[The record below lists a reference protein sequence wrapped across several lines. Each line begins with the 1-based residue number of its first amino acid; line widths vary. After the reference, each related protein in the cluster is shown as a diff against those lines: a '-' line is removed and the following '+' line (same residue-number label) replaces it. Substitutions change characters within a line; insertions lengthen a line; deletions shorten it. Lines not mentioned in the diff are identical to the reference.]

1 MTTTPAPRSTANPR
15 RTTLARLAD
24 AASLQRPATRPDA
37 GTLPAATAN
46 PRRTLLATTPAVT
59 GPAYGAQLPGQTANP
74 VRTILMTAPAPA
86 RFRPGRPSRPS
97 PPPSST
103 GRPAPLRPVPP
114 GPLRAAR
121 GHGALAWG
129 VRLQQ
134 RQQ

>member
-74 VRTILMTAPAPA
+74 VRTILMTAPAPRAVPA
-86 RFRPGRPSRPS
+86 RAPE
-97 PPPSST
+97 
-103 GRPAPLRPVPP
+103 PAV
-114 GPLRAAR
+114 AA
-121 GHGALAWG
+121 AE
-129 VRLQQ
+129 
-134 RQQ
+134 

>member
-1 MTTTPAPRSTANPR
+1 MTRPEREPAPPAAGPTTGRSSTQTRATAADDHHPGAPLHRQPR

-74 VRTILMTAPAPA
+74 VRTILMTAPAPRA
-86 RFRPGRPSRPS
+86 V
-97 PPPSST
+97 
-103 GRPAPLRPVPP
+103 PAATPEPAV
-114 GPLRAAR
+114 AA
-121 GHGALAWG
+121 AE
-129 VRLQQ
+129 
-134 RQQ
+134 

>member
-24 AASLQRPATRPDA
+24 AASLQRPATRPATRPGA

-74 VRTILMTAPAPA
+74 VRTILMTAPAPRA
-86 RFRPGRPSRPS
+86 V
-97 PPPSST
+97 
-103 GRPAPLRPVPP
+103 PAATPEPAV
-114 GPLRAAR
+114 AA
-121 GHGALAWG
+121 AE
-129 VRLQQ
+129 
-134 RQQ
+134 